1 MGAALSTIEP
11 RYASIWHKLSSIES
25 DSSRLAMV
33 DTLLESQEFINV
45 AKRTGVYGEVLQWTA
60 AIRRGTY
67 HPWPT
72 GGFSQQQQQAR
83 PALTAQRQQPTLR
96 ITDGRQQ
103 QQQQQPNPSTAL
115 ARIPPPKRAL
125 DVLHESYRI
134 LDINDS
140 KPLSHEALR
149 SYYKKAVMKTH
160 PDKGGNPQAFDD
172 VTRAFL
178 YLQEVLEKLIPK
190 TATDGSDPRFTA
202 PVTPDSALA
211 ARGITKTAAAPAGS
225 PQLEDRPP
233 VALNPKKL
241 DMTVFN
247 KLFEENKLP
256 DPDKDDGYGDWLKS
270 QENTGMSATV
280 TMRGKYNADI
290 FNKTFEDEARKL
302 SKAENQ
308 LSSYKQPSEMTL
320 APHFGTE
327 LGAARPD
334 QYTKAPSASGGI
346 GYTDLKYAYGEGST
360 FSQGVAGATLEGRPK
375 NLEEA
380 KREYGSA
387 PTPLSAQE
395 SAAVQSFERAREDA
409 EAKRRA
415 RLAARD
421 VDTEQAHARIQRR
434 MMIQN

>member
-11 RYASIWHKLSSIES
+11 RYANIWHKLSSIES
-25 DSSRLAMV
+25 TASRLQMV
-33 DTLLESQEFINV
+33 DTLLAGPEYV
-45 AKRTGVYGEVLQWTA
+45 AIAKHTGIYSDLLQWVA
-60 AIRRGTY
+60 AQRRGTY
-67 HPWPT
+67 YPWPS
-72 GGFSQQQQQAR
+72 GVQQQA
-83 PALTAQRQQPTLR
+83 PRQTQAPTLR
-96 ITDGRQQ
+96 ITDTHQQ
-103 QQQQQPNPSTAL
+103 QTSQAL

-134 LDINDS
+134 LEINDS

-149 SYYKKAVMKTH
+149 AYYKKAAMKAH
-160 PDKGGNPQAFDD
+160 PDKGGSPQAFDD

-190 TATDGSDPRFTA
+190 TAQDGSDPRFTA
-202 PVTPDSALA
+202 PVNPEAALK
-211 ARGITKTAAAPAGS
+211 ARGITKVAPATAGT

-270 QENTGMSATV
+270 QETTGIQANAGT
-280 TMRGKYNADI
+280 RGKYNADV

-302 SKAENQ
+302 ASNANDALSK
-308 LSSYKQPSEMTL
+308 YKPPSELTL

-327 LGAARPD
+327 LGGGRPE
-334 QYTKAPSASGGI
+334 QYTKAPSGHGGI
-346 GYTDLKYAYGEGST
+346 GYTDLKYAYGEGAT
-360 FSQGVAGATLEGRPK
+360 FSQGVAGVSMDGRPK

-395 SAAVQSFERAREDA
+395 SAAVAAFERAKADA
-409 EAKRRA
+409 ELKRQQRI
-415 RLAARD
+415 AARD
-421 VDTEQAHARIQRR
+421 VDTEQAHARIKSRL
-434 MMIQN
+434 MIQS

>member
-1 MGAALSTIEP
+1 
-11 RYASIWHKLSSIES
+11 
-25 DSSRLAMV
+25 
-33 DTLLESQEFINV
+33 
-45 AKRTGVYGEVLQWTA
+45 
-60 AIRRGTY
+60 
-67 HPWPT
+67 
-72 GGFSQQQQQAR
+72 
-83 PALTAQRQQPTLR
+83 
-96 ITDGRQQ
+96 
-103 QQQQQPNPSTAL
+103 
-115 ARIPPPKRAL
+115 
-125 DVLHESYRI
+125 
-134 LDINDS
+134 
-140 KPLSHEALR
+140 
-149 SYYKKAVMKTH
+149 
-160 PDKGGNPQAFDD
+160 
-172 VTRAFL
+172 
-178 YLQEVLEKLIPK
+178 
-190 TATDGSDPRFTA
+190 
-202 PVTPDSALA
+202 
-211 ARGITKTAAAPAGS
+211 
-225 PQLEDRPP
+225 

-270 QENTGMSATV
+270 QDTTGMSATINL
-280 TMRGKYNADI
+280 RGKYNADI

-302 SKAENQ
+302 SKTDNQ
-308 LSSYKQPSEMTL
+308 ISNYRQPAEMTL

-360 FSQGVAGATLEGRPK
+360 FSQGIAGASLEGRPK

-395 SAAVQSFERAREDA
+395 SAAVQAFERAREDA

-415 RLAARD
+415 RVAARD